1 MSEESETMAKD
12 ILTEAVEKGASD
24 IFIVVGQPVSYKIEG
39 VSTKRDD
46 KKMMPRDTEEFIDE
60 VYEQAGR
67 SMSHFMQTGDDD
79 FSLSIARLGRFRCNV
94 FRQRGTFS
102 AVLRVVN
109 FDLPDYKEMRIPET
123 VMDFAN
129 LKKGLVL
136 VTGAAGSGKSTTM
149 SYIIDRIN
157 ETRNCHIL
165 TLEDPIE
172 FLHRHKK
179 SIVSQRE
186 VNIDTES
193 YATALRAAM
202 RQSPD
207 VILVGEMRDYETID
221 IAMTAAET
229 GHLVLSTLHTIG
241 AANTIDRVIDVFPA
255 TQQQQIRV
263 QLSMVLQA
271 VVSQQLLPGVNG
283 ELVPAFE
290 IMKANSAIKTMI
302 RDNKVHQI
310 DSVIYASGR
319 EGMCSMDSSIL
330 ELYTQGL
337 IDRTT
342 ALNFASNQEAVK
354 RGL

>member
-1 MSEESETMAKD
+1 MELMD
-12 ILTEAVEKGASD
+12 ILTEAVKQDASD
-24 IFIVVGQPVSYKIEG
+24 IFLVVGQAVSFKLDGIIKIYNE
-39 VSTKRDD
+39 
-46 KKMMPRDTEEFIDE
+46 KKLMPADTEQLITDI
-60 VYEQAGR
+60 YEKAGR
-67 SMSHFMQTGDDD
+67 SLGNFISTGDDD
-79 FSLSIARLGRFRCNV
+79 FSISVPSLGRFRCNV

-102 AVLRVVN
+102 AVIRVVH
-109 FDLPDYKEMRIPET
+109 FDLPSYKDMSIPES
-123 VMDFAN
+123 VINLAN
-129 LKKGLVL
+129 LKKGLIL
-136 VTGAAGSGKSTTM
+136 ITGAAGSGKSTTM

-186 VNIDTES
+186 VKIDSES
-193 YATALRAAM
+193 YSTALRAAM

-207 VILVGEMRDYETID
+207 VILVGEMRDYETIE

-255 TQQQQIRV
+255 SQQQQIRV

-271 VVSQQLLPGVNG
+271 IVSQQLLPGINK
-283 ELVPAFE
+283 ELLPAFE
-290 IMKANSAIKTMI
+290 ILKMNNAIRTMI

-310 DSVIYASGR
+310 DSVIYASAKEEMR
-319 EGMCSMDSSIL
+319 TMDSSIL
-330 ELYTQGL
+330 ELYTRGL
-337 IDRTT
+337 IDDKT
-342 ALNFASNQEAVK
+342 ALNFAANQEVVSRAVQGG
-354 RGL
+354 R

>member
-1 MSEESETMAKD
+1 MKADE
-12 ILTEAVEKGASD
+12 ILTEAVKKNASD
-24 IFIVVGQPVSYKIEG
+24 IFLIVGQPVSYKVEG
-39 VSTKRDD
+39 IILKKDD
-46 KKMMPRDTEEFIDE
+46 EKLVPTDTEEIITDI
-60 VYEQAGR
+60 YEKTGR
-67 SMSHFMQTGDDD
+67 SMSRFIQCGDDD
-79 FSLSIARLGRFRCNV
+79 FSLSVPQLGRFRCNI

-109 FDLPDYKEMRIPET
+109 FDLPDYRKMRIPDT
-123 VMDFAN
+123 VMDFAE

-136 VTGAAGSGKSTTM
+136 VTGAAGSGKSTTI

-221 IAMTAAET
+221 VAMTAAET
-229 GHLVLSTLHTIG
+229 GHLVLSTLHTLG

-255 TQQQQIRV
+255 SQQQQIRV

-271 VVSQQLLPGVNG
+271 VVSQQLLPSVNG
-283 ELVPAFE
+283 ELLPVFE

-337 IDRTT
+337 IDRQT
-342 ALNFASNQEAVK
+342 AINFASNQDAVK
-354 RGL
+354 RSVN

>member
-1 MSEESETMAKD
+1 MELMD
-12 ILTEAVEKGASD
+12 ILTEAVKQDASD
-24 IFIVVGQPVSYKIEG
+24 IFLVVDQAVSFKLDGIIKIYNE
-39 VSTKRDD
+39 
-46 KKMMPRDTEEFIDE
+46 KKLMPADTEQLITDI
-60 VYEQAGR
+60 YEKAGR
-67 SMSHFMQTGDDD
+67 SLGNFISTGDDD
-79 FSLSIARLGRFRCNV
+79 FSISVPSLGRFRCNV

-102 AVLRVVN
+102 AVIRVVH
-109 FDLPDYKEMRIPET
+109 FDLPSYKDMSIPES
-123 VMDFAN
+123 VINLAN
-129 LKKGLVL
+129 LKKGLIL
-136 VTGAAGSGKSTTM
+136 ITGAAGSGKSTTM

-186 VNIDTES
+186 VKIDSES
-193 YATALRAAM
+193 YSTALRAAM

-207 VILVGEMRDYETID
+207 VILVGEMRDYETIE

-255 TQQQQIRV
+255 SQQQQIRV

-271 VVSQQLLPGVNG
+271 IVSQQLLPGINK
-283 ELVPAFE
+283 ELLPAFE
-290 IMKANSAIKTMI
+290 ILKMNNAIRTMI

-310 DSVIYASGR
+310 DSVIYASAKEEMR
-319 EGMCSMDSSIL
+319 TMDSSIL
-330 ELYTQGL
+330 ELYTRGL
-337 IDRTT
+337 IDDKT
-342 ALNFASNQEAVK
+342 ALNFAANQEVVSRAVQGG
-354 RGL
+354 R

>member
-1 MSEESETMAKD
+1 MELMD
-12 ILTEAVEKGASD
+12 ILTEAVKQDASD
-24 IFIVVGQPVSYKIEG
+24 IFLVVGQAVSFKLDGIIKIYNE
-39 VSTKRDD
+39 
-46 KKMMPRDTEEFIDE
+46 KKLMPADTEQLITDI
-60 VYEQAGR
+60 YEKAGR
-67 SMSHFMQTGDDD
+67 SLGNFISTGDDD
-79 FSLSIARLGRFRCNV
+79 FSISVPSLGRFRCNV

-102 AVLRVVN
+102 AVIRVVH
-109 FDLPDYKEMRIPET
+109 FDLPSYKDMSIPES
-123 VMDFAN
+123 VINLAN
-129 LKKGLVL
+129 LKKGLIL
-136 VTGAAGSGKSTTM
+136 ITGAAGSGKSTTM

-186 VNIDTES
+186 VKIDSES
-193 YATALRAAM
+193 YSTALRAAM

-207 VILVGEMRDYETID
+207 VILVGEMRDYETIE

-255 TQQQQIRV
+255 SQQQQIRV

-271 VVSQQLLPGVNG
+271 IVSQQLLPGINK
-283 ELVPAFE
+283 ELLPVFE
-290 IMKANSAIKTMI
+290 ILKMNNAIRTMI

-310 DSVIYASGR
+310 DSVIYASAKEEMR
-319 EGMCSMDSSIL
+319 TMDSSIL
-330 ELYTQGL
+330 ELYTRGL
-337 IDRTT
+337 IDDKT
-342 ALNFASNQEAVK
+342 ALNFAANQEVVSRAVQGG
-354 RGL
+354 R

>member
-1 MSEESETMAKD
+1 MELMD
-12 ILTEAVEKGASD
+12 ILTEAVKQDASD
-24 IFIVVGQPVSYKIEG
+24 IFLVVGQAVSFQLDGIIKIYNE
-39 VSTKRDD
+39 
-46 KKMMPRDTEEFIDE
+46 KKLMPADTEQLITDI
-60 VYEQAGR
+60 YEKAGR
-67 SMSHFMQTGDDD
+67 SLGNFISTGDDD
-79 FSLSIARLGRFRCNV
+79 FSISVPSLGRFRCNV

-102 AVLRVVN
+102 AVIRVVH
-109 FDLPDYKEMRIPET
+109 FDLPSYKDMSIPES
-123 VMDFAN
+123 VINLAN
-129 LKKGLVL
+129 LKKGLIL
-136 VTGAAGSGKSTTM
+136 ITGAAGSGKSTTM

-186 VNIDTES
+186 VKIDSES
-193 YATALRAAM
+193 YSTALRAAM

-207 VILVGEMRDYETID
+207 VILVGEMRDYETIE

-255 TQQQQIRV
+255 SQQQQIRV

-271 VVSQQLLPGVNG
+271 IVSQQLLPGINK
-283 ELVPAFE
+283 ELLPAFE
-290 IMKANSAIKTMI
+290 ILKMNNAIRTMI

-310 DSVIYASGR
+310 DSVIYASAKEEMR
-319 EGMCSMDSSIL
+319 TMDSSIL
-330 ELYTQGL
+330 ELYTRGL
-337 IDRTT
+337 IDDKT
-342 ALNFASNQEAVK
+342 ALNFAANQEVVSRAVQGG
-354 RGL
+354 R

>member
-1 MSEESETMAKD
+1 MELMN
-12 ILTEAVEKGASD
+12 ILERAVKEDASD
-24 IFIVVGQPVSYKIEG
+24 IFLVVGQAVSFKLDGTI
-39 VSTKRDD
+39 
-46 KKMMPRDTEEFIDE
+46 KKMDETKLMPVDTENIITSIYDK
-60 VYEQAGR
+60 AGR
-67 SMSHFMQTGDDD
+67 SLSHFMTTGDDD
-79 FSLSIARLGRFRCNV
+79 FSLSIANLGRFRCNV
-94 FRQRGTFS
+94 FRQRGTFG
-102 AVLRVVN
+102 AVHLE
-109 FDLPDYKEMRIPET
+109 LPSYKDMRIPESI
-123 VMDFAN
+123 MKLSELN
-129 LKKGLVL
+129 KGLVL
-136 VTGAAGSGKSTTM
+136 VTGAAGSGKSTTI

-157 ETRNCHIL
+157 ENRNCHIL

-186 VNIDTES
+186 VKIDSES
-193 YATALRAAM
+193 YSSALRAAM

-255 TQQQQIRV
+255 SQQQQIRV

-271 VVSQQLLPGVNG
+271 VVSQQLIPGLNN
-283 ELVPAFE
+283 ELLPAFE

-302 RDNKVHQI
+302 RDNKIHQI
-310 DSVIYASGR
+310 DSVIYSSGKEDMR
-319 EGMCSMDSSIL
+319 TMDSSIL

-337 IDRTT
+337 IDSQT
-342 ALNFASNQEAVK
+342 AINFATNQEMVGRASN
-354 RGL
+354 R